1 MKNIFPEGKHD
12 PSAKKV
18 LTNISNNNKIRQKLI
33 TPYQQTVDQKNLTI
47 SMHVMGKV
55 LWMFEILTNSTG
67 HLLKSALIVT
77 VPKKQNVNNLEL

>member
-1 MKNIFPEGKHD
+1 MSNIFPEGKHD

-33 TPYQQTVDQKNLTI
+33 TPYQQTDDQKNLTI

-55 LWMFEILTNSTG
+55 L
-67 HLLKSALIVT
+67 
-77 VPKKQNVNNLEL
+77 